1 MHREARMLNEPVF
14 QLLIATAI
22 IVVILLM
29 RPKKAARESNN
40 KVKYL
45 ARLRSSGNYWG
56 TTIRNGKCPA
66 AKRMAGRRFRL
77 AEAPSLP
84 IPGCRS
90 LRCSCNY
97 AGLRERRVKER
108 RSNIDRR
115 SEIRLGSAQSERR
128 GMRDRR
134 CSFK

>member
-1 MHREARMLNEPVF
+1 MPNEPVIP
-14 QLLIATAI
+14 LLIAAT
-22 IVVILLM
+22 IVVVMLLM
-29 RPKKAARESNN
+29 RPKKAARQSNN
-40 KVKYL
+40 KTKYL

-56 TTIRNGKCPA
+56 ATIRNGKCPA
-66 AKRMAGRRFRL
+66 AKRMAGRGFRL

-97 AGLRERRVKER
+97 AGLRERRVQER
-108 RSNIDRR
+108 RSNTDRR
-115 SEIRLGSAQSERR
+115 SESRLGSAQAERR
-128 GMRDRR
+128 GRRDRR